1 MKEKK
6 DLIRYAILCIVVLFL
21 VIHYWDLAM
30 AWIGTFLGA
39 TQPQPAGCTM
49 AYFLKLVVGC

>member
-30 AWIGTFLGA
+30 AWIGTFLRA
-39 TQPQPAGCTM
+39 TQPLLA
-49 AYFLKLVVGC
+49 AASSLIF